1 VPELDQELGSRPQR
15 IATCRH
21 VRAEDLVRR
30 FDEIRRDEQLD
41 AAAAGC

>member
-1 VPELDQELGSRPQR
+1 MMNPGSFPADYAGTVR
-15 IATCRH
+15 RH